1 MVRVAKIYHPPNGS
15 ERRGKHAPS
24 MLILGPLGP
33 MQKELIPT
41 LFRVAGDHEIR
52 HVDITHSPDVLDPER
67 LRGYAL
73 VFVAFEF
80 YRANEAFFRLL
91 PNSLR
96 SRVTVLARPSDFSS
110 VGGEIRCA
118 CFCSGLKALLP
129 REEAQIFDHH
139 HTPESRPDSAGNS
152 PAAP

>member
-73 VFVAFEF
+73 VFVAFEV
-80 YRANEAFFRLL
+80 YRDNVPFFRLL
-91 PNSLR
+91 PDSIL
-96 SRVTVLARPSDFSS
+96 SRITILAEAPDFPSVDP
-110 VGGEIRCA
+110 EIRCA
-118 CFCSGLKALLP
+118 YYSPSLKALVP
-129 REEAQIFDHH
+129 REEAQILDPRHV
-139 HTPESRPDSAGNS
+139 PDETR
-152 PAAP
+152 